1 MGQIYYVDLV
11 RSYLSSVI
19 FDSFKMNCASSLFS
33 IINVN
38 FLEKDNQEILFEK
51 LHNFLQKIVLDEVS
65 CDEILS
71 DYIKLELKILK
82 VLGYGLDLSVCAVTN
97 SKTNLAFVSPK
108 SARAVCF
115 EVGLPYQN
123 KLLKLPKFL
132 VQEDADKTK
141 DCLRNG
147 LNLSGFF
154 LQKFLYEEK
163 SVDHNFLFRR
173 KTLEA
178 ALAI

>member
-1 MGQIYYVDLV
+1 MRPVE
-11 RSYLSSVI
+11 
-19 FDSFKMNCASSLFS
+19 FASKYSTS
-33 IINVN
+33 PSETARTDWTGYAADMARVGARAPINNEIIN

-132 VQEDADKTK
+132 VQEDA
-141 DCLRNG
+141 
-147 LNLSGFF
+147 NLCN
-154 LQKFLYEEK
+154 
-163 SVDHNFLFRR
+163 D
-173 KTLEA
+173 
-178 ALAI
+178 